1 MASNPMTEGPVKSLR
16 QVPPGGN
23 AFPIAFGVIAALIAL
38 GLVTNG
44 SSSLLSILTSGVLL
58 IAFLVPAFV
67 LWSSARDS
75 GLFITD
81 DTVEFRT
88 LGQTRHSWKRD
99 QVREIK
105 SSLRGVSI
113 VGTDGRTLREFRYR
127 YWRADQVEAL
137 ARSAGLA
144 PVIMATPGSEA
155 DPGKPGKG

>member
-1 MASNPMTEGPVKSLR
+1 MASNPTTEGPVKSLR

-23 AFPIAFGVIAALIAL
+23 AFPIGFGAFALLIAL
-38 GLVTNG
+38 GLVTNR
-44 SSSLLSILTSGVLL
+44 SMPVVSVLISGVVLL
-58 IAFLVPAFV
+58 AFLIPAFI

-81 DTVEFRT
+81 KAVEFRT
-88 LGQTRHSWKRD
+88 LGQVKHSWKRD
-99 QVREIK
+99 EVREIK
-105 SSLRGVSI
+105 PSLRGISV

-144 PVIMATPGSEA
+144 SKV
-155 DPGKPGKG
+155 DPGEPGES